1 MRNLNYFVQ
10 FVLCFHCEKPFTA
23 VSPDRIQ
30 CPYCGQSDTSQFGP
44 LFSSSVRNLM
54 EMLESVYSQKEEWKN
69 HAVLITGLTIFEALL
84 SEVFQSYMDHRKL
97 PWLLERPVIQHVPWP
112 EKLDFLIE
120 YAHLEEQ
127 GERLKTRLK
136 EIYELRVQFLH
147 GKAQRLHQNLYEEM
161 YELIAQMLPLFAE
174 LYFQLNLKPFFY
186 QQVREETRPLRRG
199 SESHIAPVPK

>member
-23 VSPDRIQ
+23 VSPDKIQ
-30 CPYCGQSDTSQFGP
+30 CPYCGQSDASQFGP
-44 LFSSSVRNLM
+44 LFSTSARNLM
-54 EMLESVYSQKEEWKN
+54 EMLEGVYSQKDEWKN

-84 SEVFQSYMDHRKL
+84 SEVFQSYMDNKKL
-97 PWLLERPVIQHVPWP
+97 PWLLERPMIQHVPWP
-112 EKLDFLIE
+112 EKFDFLIE
-120 YAHLEEQ
+120 YAHLEDQ
-127 GERLKTRLK
+127 GDSLKTRLK

-147 GKAQRLHQNLYEEM
+147 GKAQSLHQNLYEEM